1 MTEKKK
7 SKSEKPKDEVETTD
21 KKTDE
26 VKLLKVKE
34 NSNFGHF
41 IVIVTLN
48 ILACMALK
56 YHFAGLFKE
65 LNGNIDILEQNT
77 NLIYRY
83 LYKFSEKWSFW
94 F

>member
-1 MTEKKK
+1 MPEKKK
-7 SKSEKPKDEVETTD
+7 SKSEKPKDEVATTD

-41 IVIVTLN
+41 IVIISLN
-48 ILACMALK
+48 VFACMALK
-56 YHFAGLFKE
+56 HHFAGLFKE
-65 LNGNIDILEQNT
+65 LNGNIDVLEQNT

-83 LYKFSEKWSFW
+83 SHIQF
-94 F
+94 

>member
-7 SKSEKPKDEVETTD
+7 SKSEKPKDDVVETTD

-41 IVIVTLN
+41 IVIVSLN

-56 YHFAGLFKE
+56 HHFAGLFKE

-77 NLIYRY
+77 NLIYR
-83 LYKFSEKWSFW
+83 
-94 F
+94 